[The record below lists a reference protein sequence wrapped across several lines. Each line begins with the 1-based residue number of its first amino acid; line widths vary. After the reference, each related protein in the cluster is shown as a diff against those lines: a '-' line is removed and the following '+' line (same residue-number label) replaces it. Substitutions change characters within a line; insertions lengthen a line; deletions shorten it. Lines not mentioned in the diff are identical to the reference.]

1 MSDEYID
8 GSILRTHLEHLDI
21 ELGEGEV
28 TGFVDRTDSLNLNA
42 IVIGLGLKELEYK
55 PDLFPGIIYH
65 VAEPELPELT
75 VVIFEDGVF
84 AVLDAPNE
92 DVGRAGLQFVCEQV
106 HEIGL
111 LEEGGLQSNVVDF
124 SSEIPVPDTI

>member
-1 MSDEYID
+1 MSDGHID
-8 GSILRTHLEHLDI
+8 GPILRTHLKHLDI

-28 TGFVDRTDSLNLNA
+28 TGFVDRTDSIN
-42 IVIGLGLKELEYK
+42 IKSVTIGLASWVDYK
-55 PDLFPGIIYH
+55 PGLFSGVIYH
-65 VAEPELPELT
+65 VDEPELPDLT
-75 VVIFEDGVF
+75 IVIFENGVI
-84 AVLDAPNE
+84 AVLDAPDE
-92 DVGRAGLQFVCEQV
+92 DAGHAGIQVVCEQI

>member
-8 GSILRTHLEHLDI
+8 GPILRTHLEHLDI

-28 TGFVDRTDSLNLNA
+28 TGYVDRTDSINVNA
-42 IVIGLGLKELEYK
+42 IAIGLAPWVDYK
-55 PDLFPGIIYH
+55 PDLFPGIIYY
-65 VAEPELPELT
+65 VDELKLPDLT
-75 VVIFEDGVF
+75 VVIFENGVI
-84 AVLDAPNE
+84 AVLDAPDE
-92 DVGRAGLQFVCEQV
+92 DAGHAGLQFVCEQI